1 MTDILYLIS
10 ESPSWTSV
18 ETHTGVYKPSPALT
32 IPGFSLGVWRPAL
45 LLHPKR
51 DSNYGWGRDMVTLGL
66 EGRS

>member
-1 MTDILYLIS
+1 MMLFQKKKLTV
-10 ESPSWTSV
+10 TSCV
-18 ETHTGVYKPSPALT
+18 
-32 IPGFSLGVWRPAL
+32 LGVWRPAL